1 MKKFNPYDH
10 IGFLT
15 NRIGRLLANH
25 MSCIMDSE
33 DIHFP
38 SSCIGVL
45 ADLWAEDGVNQK
57 DLGSSLIKTKSSIN
71 KMLAAL
77 EADGMIT
84 KEDDPNDKRGK
95 LIFLTSKG
103 RKMQNIIV
111 EASDCCDLK
120 IIETISKEDLE
131 TTKRVLGQ
139 YYEMLLQ
146 QASTS
151 ENHKS

>member
-1 MKKFNPYDH
+1 
-10 IGFLT
+10 
-15 NRIGRLLANH
+15 
-25 MSCIMDSE
+25 MSCIMESE

-57 DLGSSLIKTKSSIN
+57 DLGISLIKTKSSIN

-84 KEDDPNDKRGK
+84 KKEDPNDKRGK
-95 LIFLTSKG
+95 LIYLTDKG
-103 RKMQNIIV
+103 KEMQNLIV
-111 EASDCCDLK
+111 QASSCCDLK
-120 IIETISKEDLE
+120 VLESISEEDLI

-139 YYEMLLQ
+139 YYEMLLN

-151 ENHKS
+151 DNHTS